1 MTWHEWWRLKSGYER
16 GIVINKLPLSSQ
28 ALLSLTKSTQ
38 CGMGLTCKLQ
48 KTKIDHESIQCK
60 WRNKDYKESNRTK
73 KHTID
78 SSMSPVG
85 PPPLFSCLVHLN
97 VRNEKGINIQTFDLI
112 IKWFTI
118 QVLVTDQNHK
128 RLKNH
133 SSQKPTSA
141 LLSAFLRRSR
151 TNWADL
157 AGQRPWPFE
166 CLFFAWAVRPTPRQ
180 KRVNG
185 IACLWAITSSKYLL
199 ALFNGSFLMAC
210 AVSLVFYS
218 EQNKFKN
225 NY

>member
-1 MTWHEWWRLKSGYER
+1 
-16 GIVINKLPLSSQ
+16 
-28 ALLSLTKSTQ
+28 
-38 CGMGLTCKLQ
+38 
-48 KTKIDHESIQCK
+48 
-60 WRNKDYKESNRTK
+60 
-73 KHTID
+73 
-78 SSMSPVG
+78 MSPVG
-85 PPPLFSCLVHLN
+85 PPPLFCGLVHLD

-112 IKWFTI
+112 INWFI
-118 QVLVTDQNHK
+118 KQVLVTNQNHQ
-128 RLKNH
+128 RKNKQ
-133 SSQKPTSA
+133 SSQNPTSA

-180 KRVNG
+180 KRVKG
-185 IACLWAITSSKYLL
+185 IACLWAMTSSKYLL

-218 EQNKFKN
+218 EQNKFKK